1 MTTRILASVLG
12 GQRGSVW
19 ASLLTKGE
27 TARWLRAPTHPSAD
41 LTRRQK
47 RPLTSSERSDPNAN
61 SPNDPACG
69 RGAHPTRIPWR
80 TSSIGGA
87 VPSST
92 GVAFAGGAVR
102 LVPKRLIPPD
112 GVKQRVELLLDQD
125 HAAVD
130 GLQKRFLDHVVKEV
144 QQAIVKSLRVKER
157 AGLGVAAELPPGPGP
172 RRSLP
177 KCRCRRAQ
185 RALRFQMV
193 EVAVP

>member
-1 MTTRILASVLG
+1 MLLVLSIDLVDHAQGGAAPDRKAELFGNLAGDGSYYGLEPVDLPARHPVVRLG
-12 GQRGSVW
+12 RALALDEQELTVAQAAPQPARGDR
-19 ASLLTKGE
+19 LL
-27 TARWLRAPTHPSAD
+27 
-41 LTRRQK
+41 
-47 RPLTSSERSDPNAN
+47 PLIAAN
-61 SPNDPACG
+61 PLCG
-69 RGAHPTRIPWR
+69 RG
-80 TSSIGGA
+80 
-87 VPSST
+87 
-92 GVAFAGGAVR
+92 
-102 LVPKRLIPPD
+102 RLIPPD
-112 GVKQRVELLLDQD
+112 GVKERVGLLLDQD